1 MEHIS
6 RYIDFMKWRY
16 EENLHSEIHIEGN
29 LSQIPIARLSL
40 QPLVENCFTHGFA
53 GAFPPYRIRI
63 DCSSSEKGWHFII
76 ADSGCGFSKEKIYQ
90 ISQDIYMVDDV
101 LRTHRGYE
109 KLKSQ
114 NMAILNLYIRL
125 KLQYGEKL
133 WFEIIRDEELG
144 GALVKIV
151 TEYDRKE

>member
-1 MEHIS
+1 
-6 RYIDFMKWRY
+6 
-16 EENLHSEIHIEGN
+16 
-29 LSQIPIARLSL
+29 
-40 QPLVENCFTHGFA
+40 VENCFTHGFA
-53 GAFPPYRIRI
+53 GAFPPYSIRI
-63 DCSSSEKGWHFII
+63 DCRCSEKGWHFII
-76 ADSGCGFSKEKIYQ
+76 ADSGCGFSQEKIHQ
-90 ISQDIYMVDDV
+90 ISQEIFMVDDV